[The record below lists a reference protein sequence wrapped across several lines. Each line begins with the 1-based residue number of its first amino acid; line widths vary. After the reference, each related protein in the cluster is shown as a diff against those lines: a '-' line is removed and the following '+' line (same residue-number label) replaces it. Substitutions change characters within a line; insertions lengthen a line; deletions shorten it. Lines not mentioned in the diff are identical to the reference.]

1 MRILIAEDDPVSRL
15 ILVTTVRGWGFDP
28 VVACDGTEA
37 LAAFT
42 GQAPPQIAILD
53 WMMPGIDG
61 LELCRRVREIPSAR
75 SVYIILLTA
84 KAQREDLIA
93 GLMAGAD
100 DYVTKPFHNQEL
112 FARFHVG
119 LRVAELHQSLAERLS
134 ELELAIADLQNVQQ
148 SIEAIG
154 QLSAGAPYTLSR
166 EREKVAD

>member
-28 VVACDGTEA
+28 TVACDGAEA
-37 LAAFT
+37 LAAFH
-42 GQAPPQIAILD
+42 GNEPPQIAILD
-53 WMMPGIDG
+53 WMMPGFDG

-84 KAQREDLIA
+84 KSQREDLIA

-119 LRVAELHQSLAERLS
+119 LRVAGLHQNLS
-134 ELELAIADLQNVQQ
+134 DRQKELEAAIADLRHVQQ

-154 QLSAGAPYTLSR
+154 QLSSGIPYSLN
-166 EREKVAD
+166 REKIAD